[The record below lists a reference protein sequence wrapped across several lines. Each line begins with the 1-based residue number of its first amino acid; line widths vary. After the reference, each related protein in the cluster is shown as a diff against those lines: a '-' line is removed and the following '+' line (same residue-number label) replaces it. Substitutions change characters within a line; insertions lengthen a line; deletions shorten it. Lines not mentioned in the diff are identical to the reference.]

1 MVITVKLKLNPNKF
15 IASILDSMTS
25 DYIATVN
32 SIVDYQHGQLKWDPL
47 TTATV
52 NAPLPAAIL
61 NQCIRDAKSI
71 YKDKKKRIAF

>member
-1 MVITVKLKLNPNKF
+1 LVITVKLKLNPNKF